1 MNHPQL
7 ILKFPH
13 TGLLGV
19 RLANMKFPPQF
30 MLVRC
35 LQACPKCPHLPEEIR
50 RSQAEEALRL
60 LKEIFPWLP
69 EPEDQE
75 G

>member
-1 MNHPQL
+1 
-7 ILKFPH
+7 
-13 TGLLGV
+13 
-19 RLANMKFPPQF
+19 MKISAIIPAC
-30 MLVRC
+30 VRC
-35 LQACPKCPHLPEEIR
+35 LQVCPKCPHLPEEIR
-50 RSQAEEALRL
+50 RSQAEEAMRL

>member
-1 MNHPQL
+1 VL
-7 ILKFPH
+7 
-13 TGLLGV
+13 
-19 RLANMKFPPQF
+19 RLASMKISAIIPAC
-30 MLVRC
+30 VRC